1 MVGDLERDRGWG
13 GGGADLPGVL
23 QEAALAGSH
32 IPLAEARRGT
42 LQQRKARDIYPRP
55 LLFSSH
61 DFRSSLLYRTGQK
74 VRISKTGKLARILDV
89 KPTYHDWT
97 YFVVVPPDGEA
108 VYNDWFGEAAL
119 AASN

>member
-1 MVGDLERDRGWG
+1 MVGDLERDRDRDGC
-13 GGGADLPGVL
+13 GADLPGVL

-42 LQQRKARDIYPRP
+42 LKQRKARDIYPG
-55 LLFSSH
+55 LCY
-61 DFRSSLLYRTGQK
+61 FRAMTSALLYRTGQK

-89 KPTYHDWT
+89 KPTYHEWT
-97 YFVVVPPDGEA
+97 YYVAVPPDGEA